1 MYRIGL
7 AFSAMLMAV
16 LTAAGQIAT
25 TQAVNAS
32 GRAGTVTVSGIVPPG
47 PAVTGAPY
55 YAEQEQEHVQT
66 LADGTHISQ
75 KQPVVKLWRD
85 SQGRTRTER
94 PLPMGPQ
101 MGPNAA
107 PPLTVI
113 EINDPVEGV
122 RYVLDAPNKIAHRM
136 KAAAVSPGLP
146 PPPPPTGAV
155 AVQTRN
161 AVGEPAP
168 AFRQGDPNGPQFA
181 NEDLGTQ
188 AIEGVMAQGRRSTTT
203 YPIGAFGN
211 DRPVVT
217 TTETWMSQELRMT
230 VLSQTSD
237 PRSGE
242 NTTRLTHIS
251 RAEPELSL
259 FQPPPDYKIE
269 EESGNSVSIRYPA
282 EH

>member
-1 MYRIGL
+1 MPL
-7 AFSAMLMAV
+7 
-16 LTAAGQIAT
+16 
-25 TQAVNAS
+25 
-32 GRAGTVTVSGIVPPG
+32 G

-55 YAEQEQEHVQT
+55 YAEQEQEHNQT
-66 LADGTHISQ
+66 LADGTHIAQ

-94 PLPMGPQ
+94 PLSMGPQ
-101 MGPNAA
+101 TGPNAA

-136 KAAAVSPGLP
+136 KAAAPPGLGLP
-146 PPPPPTGAV
+146 PPPPPPSGTV
-155 AVQTRN
+155 AVQTRMPN
-161 AVGEPAP
+161 GQPVP
-168 AFRQGDPNGPQFA
+168 AFRQGDANGPQFT

-188 AIEGVMAQGRRSTTT
+188 AIEGVTAQGRRSTTT

-211 DRPVVT
+211 DRPIVT
-217 TTETWMSQELRMT
+217 TNETWTSQELRMT
-230 VLSQTSD
+230 VLSKNSD

-251 RAEPELSL
+251 RAEPEPGL

-269 EESGNSVSIRYPA
+269 EEAGNTVSIHSSV

>member
-1 MYRIGL
+1 MHRSGL
-7 AFSAMLMAV
+7 AFSAMFLAA
-16 LTAAGQIAT
+16 LTAAGQIAA
-25 TQAVNAS
+25 QAGNAS
-32 GRAGTVTVSGIVPPG
+32 GRAGTVTVSGMPFG

-94 PLPMGPQ
+94 PLSMGPQ
-101 MGPNAA
+101 TGPNAA

-122 RYVLDAPNKIAHRM
+122 RYVLEAANKIAHRM
-136 KAAAVSPGLP
+136 KAAAPPGLP

-155 AVQTRN
+155 APQTRT

-168 AFRQGDPNGPQFA
+168 AFRQAGPNGPQFA

-188 AIEGVMAQGRRSTTT
+188 AIEGVMVQGRRSTTT

-211 DRPVVT
+211 DRPIVT
-217 TTETWMSQELRMT
+217 TTETWMSPELRMT
-230 VLSQTSD
+230 VLSKNSD

-242 NTTRLTHIS
+242 NTTSLTHIS
-251 RAEPELSL
+251 RSEPEPGL

-269 EESGNSVSIRYPA
+269 EETGNSVSIRYTD
-282 EH
+282 ER